1 MFFIHNILK
10 PWSHTVLPGTCLFLG
25 RDMGQNFWMKEVHF
39 KAIIITVDGILP
51 QMPVV
56 VGVDLK
62 DAVLIFFF
70 SLP

>member
-1 MFFIHNILK
+1 
-10 PWSHTVLPGTCLFLG
+10 
-25 RDMGQNFWMKEVHF
+25 MGQNFWMKEVHF